1 MKTVAL
7 IANMAKPN
15 VQHVTNRICSWCKRK
30 KVYVYSQQGL
40 GCGDEELGLDQPLP
54 PVDFVLVLGGDG
66 TFLNVA
72 RRYSEEVVP
81 FLGVNLGRLGFLTEV
96 EISNLEASLDMLAS
110 GKYYVD
116 KRSMLSVRVFRDGEV
131 REKTIAL
138 NEVAIS
144 KGPQA
149 RIVKLDVMVDG
160 NKLDRYRGDGIIL
173 STPTGSTGY
182 SLSAGG
188 PIIAP
193 NVPTIILTPVCP
205 HTLHARPVVLS
216 LNSRITV
223 DVDAAQTEIVLT
235 VDGQHSFPLLHNDRI
250 EVANSRHQTLLVRL
264 HGNSFFEILR
274 RKLMDYSRNG

>member
-15 VQHVTNRICSWCKRK
+15 VQHVADRICTWCRRRK
-30 KVYVYSQQGL
+30 IYVYTQPEL
-40 GCGDEELGLDQPLP
+40 DCGDENMSLDQPLP

-72 RRYSEEVVP
+72 RRYSQEVIP

-96 EISNLEASLDMLAS
+96 EVSNLEASLEMLAS

-116 KRSMLSVRVFRDGEV
+116 RRSMLSVRVFRDGEV
-131 REKTIAL
+131 AEKTIAL
-138 NEVAIS
+138 NEVTIS

-149 RIVKLDVMVDG
+149 RIIKLDVMVDG
-160 NKLDRYRGDGIIL
+160 NKVDRYRGDGIIL

-193 NVPTIILTPVCP
+193 NVPTIIFTPICP

-223 DVDAAQTEIVLT
+223 DVDSAQTEIVLT
-235 VDGQHSFPLLHNDRI
+235 VDGQENLPLQYNDRI
-250 EVANSRHQTLLVRL
+250 EVSNSRHQTLLVRL

-274 RKLMDYSRNG
+274 RKLMDYNRNG